1 VKSRARTLGFYS
13 CASFARC
20 EDRREGCFSARAFG
34 DHSYVTERESILC
47 SFSSSG
53 FSVRG
58 RWGRNYF
65 LFQNLFFFFFW
76 VCVFLF
82 VFGRE
87 KLMRERDS
95 SRISYYYYYHLKK
108 PKTNLFFHSLS
119 LAIKNRITSRVN
131 TSALKSRSVSRQ
143 SARASFV
150 VKAQRDVWWPGVDA
164 PAHLDGSLPGDFGFD
179 PLGLSVDPEM
189 KKWMVQAEL
198 QHARWAMLGVAGM
211 VGPDLA
217 PWDTPSWIDAGKFE
231 YWAPAGPLFFIQMA
245 MMNWA
250 EVRRWQDMKEPGS
263 MNKDPLFG
271 YNADDTNTD
280 VGYPGGLFDKLGYAK
295 KDLDTLKLKEIK
307 NGRLA
312 MVAIAGCFV
321 QGATTGVS
329 PLTNLTAHIANPGA
343 VNIFN

>member
-1 VKSRARTLGFYS
+1 MGG
-13 CASFARC
+13 SF
-20 EDRREGCFSARAFG
+20 
-34 DHSYVTERESILC
+34 
-47 SFSSSG
+47 
-53 FSVRG
+53 FSVS
-58 RWGRNYF
+58 F
-65 LFQNLFFFFFW
+65 L
-76 VCVFLF
+76 
-82 VFGRE
+82 
-87 KLMRERDS
+87 S
-95 SRISYYYYYHLKK
+95 LKNK
-108 PKTNLFFHSLS
+108 DFNIYSLS
-119 LAIKNRITSRVN
+119 LSAHKNRITSRVN

-143 SARASFV
+143 SACASFV

-217 PWDTPSWIDAGKFE
+217 PWDTPSWIEAGKFE

-250 EVRRWQDMKEPGS
+250 EVRRWQDMKDPGS

-271 YNADDTNTD
+271 YNANDTNTD

-329 PLTNLTAHIANPGA
+329 PLTNLTSHIANPGA

>member
-1 VKSRARTLGFYS
+1 
-13 CASFARC
+13 
-20 EDRREGCFSARAFG
+20 
-34 DHSYVTERESILC
+34 
-47 SFSSSG
+47 
-53 FSVRG
+53 
-58 RWGRNYF
+58 
-65 LFQNLFFFFFW
+65 
-76 VCVFLF
+76 
-82 VFGRE
+82 
-87 KLMRERDS
+87 
-95 SRISYYYYYHLKK
+95 
-108 PKTNLFFHSLS
+108 
-119 LAIKNRITSRVN
+119 
-131 TSALKSRSVSRQ
+131 
-143 SARASFV
+143 
-150 VKAQRDVWWPGVDA
+150 
-164 PAHLDGSLPGDFGFD
+164 LDGSLPGDFGFD

-198 QHARWAMLGVAGM
+198 QHARWAMLGAAGM

-217 PWDTPSWIDAGKFE
+217 PWDTPSWIEAGKFE

-250 EVRRWQDMKEPGS
+250 EVRRWQDMKDPGS

-271 YNADDTNTD
+271 YNANDTNTD

-329 PLTNLTAHIANPGA
+329 PLTNLTSHIANPGA

>member
-1 VKSRARTLGFYS
+1 METVLVQKNNQKLTL
-13 CASFARC
+13 C
-20 EDRREGCFSARAFG
+20 
-34 DHSYVTERESILC
+34 I
-47 SFSSSG
+47 FSSL
-53 FSVRG
+53 
-58 RWGRNYF
+58 N
-65 LFQNLFFFFFW
+65 
-76 VCVFLF
+76 
-82 VFGRE
+82 
-87 KLMRERDS
+87 K
-95 SRISYYYYYHLKK
+95 H
-108 PKTNLFFHSLS
+108 
-119 LAIKNRITSRVN
+119 RITSRVN
-131 TSALKSRSVSRQ
+131 TSALKSRTVSRQ

-150 VKAQRDVWWPGVDA
+150 VKAEGGRPVWWPGVEA
-164 PAHLDGSLPGDFGFD
+164 PAHLDGSLPGDYGFD

-189 KKWMVQAEL
+189 RKWMVQAEL

-211 VGPDLA
+211 IGPDFA
-217 PWDTPSWIDAGKFE
+217 PWDTPSWVDAGKFE

-263 MNKDPLFG
+263 MNQDPFFKM
-271 YNADDTNTD
+271 YKSSDESTD

-295 KDLDTLKLKEIK
+295 KEDLDGLKLKEIK

-329 PLTNLTAHIANPGA
+329 PLDNLSAHMTDPGA